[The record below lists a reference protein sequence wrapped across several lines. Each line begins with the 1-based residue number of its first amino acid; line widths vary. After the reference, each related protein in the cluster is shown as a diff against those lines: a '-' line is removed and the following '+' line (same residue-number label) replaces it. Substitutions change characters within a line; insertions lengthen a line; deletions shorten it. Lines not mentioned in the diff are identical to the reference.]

1 LITGE
6 RKFSIKK
13 GKGKLNVY
21 FKVSVSPKTAEE
33 WKERGVSFSI
43 SGEYEK
49 AIECFDKAIEL
60 NPNLTKAYI
69 NRGNAYYYLEQY
81 EKAIEDYSKAIEID
95 PDYAR
100 AYNNRGNA
108 YRHLKQYERAIE
120 DYNKAI
126 EIDPDY
132 AWTYNSRGLAY
143 YNLEQY
149 EKAIEDY
156 NRAIE
161 LDPNLTEAY
170 NNREIAL
177 SKLKEQKATQG
188 INCAAYALSVLLD
201 ISPEILMEDLAP
213 YTVEGA
219 ISMYGVLQVAKE
231 YGLDLIGA
239 KLTYRELMA
248 LSQPAIAHFDLGE
261 AGGHYVV
268 VMEATK
274 DSVTYIDNG
283 VEKTVSRGEFAQLWT
298 GYILIN
304 SSEDMVVEPHI
315 DALKDED
322 SDVREGAAEALG
334 EIGDKRAV
342 EPLILA
348 LKDEDWIVREGATGA
363 LGEIGDERAVEP
375 LTEALKDENY
385 QVREAAKK
393 ALADIQKQK
402 IPAFELIFAIAGL
415 LAVAY
420 ILRRRK

>member
-81 EKAIEDYSKAIEID
+81 EKAIEDY
-95 PDYAR
+95 
-100 AYNNRGNA
+100 
-108 YRHLKQYERAIE
+108 
-120 DYNKAI
+120 
-126 EIDPDY
+126 
-132 AWTYNSRGLAY
+132 
-143 YNLEQY
+143 
-149 EKAIEDY
+149 

-219 ISMYGVLQVAKE
+219 ISMYGVQQVAKE

-239 KLTYRELMA
+239 ELTYRELMA

-274 DSVTYIDNG
+274 V
-283 VEKTVSRGEFAQLWT
+283 L
-298 GYILIN
+298 LI
-304 SSEDMVVEPHI
+304 
-315 DALKDED
+315 
-322 SDVREGAAEALG
+322 
-334 EIGDKRAV
+334 
-342 EPLILA
+342 
-348 LKDEDWIVREGATGA
+348 
-363 LGEIGDERAVEP
+363 
-375 LTEALKDENY
+375 
-385 QVREAAKK
+385 
-393 ALADIQKQK
+393 
-402 IPAFELIFAIAGL
+402 
-415 LAVAY
+415 
-420 ILRRRK
+420 